1 MDMNADKPYSIELAE
16 GAEALGLPDLLKD
29 LIGQN
34 LDQHSKKRTD
44 FFKLKIKIGLIVQD
58 ADVSISL
65 DFNKGRLTIYPGIL
79 KGIHIVIE
87 SESDV
92 IMALSN
98 QSTQWGLP
106 YYFDDVGKE
115 IFSAI
120 KTKRLAVKGMLL
132 HFPSMLRFSRIMSV
146 R

>member
-1 MDMNADKPYSIELAE
+1 MTMKKAYSIRLAE
-16 GAEALGLPDLLKD
+16 GAETLGLPDLLKD
-29 LIGQN
+29 LIAQN

-44 FFKLKIKIGLIVQD
+44 FFKLKIKIGLTVRD
-58 ADVSISL
+58 ADIAITL

-79 KGIHIVIE
+79 DGCHIFIE
-87 SESDV
+87 AESDV

-98 QSTQWGLP
+98 QTIQWGLP

-120 KTKRLAVKGMLL
+120 KTKRLAVKGMLF
-132 HFPSMLRFSRIMSV
+132 HFPSMMRFSRIMSV